1 MPINAGQQNT
11 EHHDEHGIEKPQ
23 PHPVQKTDAEHP
35 GYEVTDVNTKGVVVF
50 LGGMLAFLVVFF
62 VFCYA
67 AGKALNYGLLKQDND
82 EATRN
87 PQAASAGGS
96 PVGLHRGDSMTNNP
110 EMEQRES
117 ALVAQSF
124 PTPRLDA
131 DDSNQSTADL
141 HAREDLLLNYYTQ
154 VEPSAGA
161 ANGNP
166 GAVRIPIDA
175 AMQLLVK
182 RGLPSSNGR
191 GAQLAAGESPTGGP
205 EGAPVKVAGISGGPT
220 MTGDVDHLV
229 HAPLTN
235 GFARTSYELD
245 EIERRGQAMELKNE
259 QNARGG
265 EHAKLESKPQK

>member
-1 MPINAGQQNT
+1 MPT

-23 PHPVQKTDAEHP
+23 PHPAPKTDAEHP

-50 LGGMLAFLVVFF
+50 MGGMLAFIFIFF

-82 EATRN
+82 EASHN
-87 PQAASAGGS
+87 PQAASASGS
-96 PVGLHRGDSMTNNP
+96 PIGLHRGDSMSNNP

-131 DDSNQSTADL
+131 DDSNQSTADM
-141 HAREDLLLNYYTQ
+141 HAREDLLLNYYSEVDANQ
-154 VEPSAGA
+154 GPAG
-161 ANGNP
+161 GQR
-166 GAVRIPIDA
+166 GTVRIPIDV

-191 GAQLAAGESPTGGP
+191 VPQTQVANGDAPAGASTAGPVNTATVT
-205 EGAPVKVAGISGGPT
+205 GAPA
-220 MTGDVDHLV
+220 MTGDANYTV
-229 HAPLTN
+229 HAPLTD
-235 GFARTSYELD
+235 GFARTSYELE
-245 EIERRGQAMELKNE
+245 EIERRGQAMELQNE
-259 QNARGG
+259 QKARSHG
-265 EHAKLESKPQK
+265 EHAKLEK

>member
-1 MPINAGQQNT
+1 MPINSGQQNT

-23 PHPVQKTDAEHP
+23 PHPQQKTDAEHP

-50 LGGMLAFLVVFF
+50 MGGMLAFLVVFF

-82 EATRN
+82 QASSN
-87 PQAASAGGS
+87 PQAASASGS
-96 PVGLHRGDSMTNNP
+96 PIGLHRGDSMSNNP

-141 HAREDLLLNYYTQ
+141 HAREDLLLNYYTE
-154 VEPSAGA
+154 VESNQGPAG
-161 ANGNP
+161 GRP
-166 GAVRIPIDA
+166 GTVRIPIDV

-182 RGLPSSNGR
+182 RGLPSSNSGS
-191 GAQLAAGESPTGGP
+191 ATTQIAAG
-205 EGAPVKVAGISGGPT
+205 GAPNGQKGT
-220 MTGDVDHLV
+220 QEMTGDVDHMV
-229 HAPLTN
+229 HPPLTN

-245 EIERRGQAMELKNE
+245 EIERRGQAMEIQNE
-259 QNARGG
+259 QNARAKG
-265 EHAKLESKPQK
+265 EHARLEK

>member
-1 MPINAGQQNT
+1 MAINTGQHNT

-23 PHPVQKTDAEHP
+23 PHPQPKTDAEHP

-50 LGGMLAFLVVFF
+50 MGGMLAFLVVFF

-67 AGKALNYGLLKQDND
+67 AGKGLNYLLLKQDGD
-82 EATRN
+82 MDARN

-96 PVGLHRGDSMTNNP
+96 PIGLHRGDSMTANP

-117 ALVAQSF
+117 AIMAQSF

-131 DDSNQSTADL
+131 DDSNQQTADL
-141 HAREDLLLNYYTQ
+141 HFREDLLLNYYTT
-154 VEPSAGA
+154 VESGQAGT
-161 ANGNP
+161 P
-166 GAVRIPIDA
+166 GTVRIPIDV

-182 RGLPSSNGR
+182 RGLPTSNA
-191 GAQLAAGESPTGGP
+191 GAQAATMIAANEAGG
-205 EGAPVKVAGISGGPT
+205 AANQAAANGGPT
-220 MTGDVDHLV
+220 MTGDVDHLA

-245 EIERRGQAMELKNE
+245 AIERRGQAMEEKNE
-259 QNARGG
+259 QNGT
-265 EHAKLESKPQK
+265 HAKLEK

>member
-1 MPINAGQQNT
+1 MPINSGQQNT

-23 PHPVQKTDAEHP
+23 PHAVPKTDAEHP

-82 EATRN
+82 QATRN

-96 PVGLHRGDSMTNNP
+96 PIGLHRGDSMSNNP

-141 HAREDLLLNYYTQ
+141 HAREDLLLNYYTE
-154 VEPSAGA
+154 VESNQGPAG
-161 ANGNP
+161 GHP
-166 GAVRIPIDA
+166 GTVRIPIDV

-182 RGLPSSNGR
+182 RGLPSSNSG
-191 GAQLAAGESPTGGP
+191 GAQMQVANGSGPTGGP
-205 EGAPVKVAGISGGPT
+205 SGANVNLAGANGGPT
-220 MTGDVDHLV
+220 MTGDVDHLI

-245 EIERRGQAMELKNE
+245 EIERRGQAMEARNE
-259 QNARGG
+259 QNARNNN
-265 EHAKLESKPQK
+265 EHAKLEK

>member
-1 MPINAGQQNT
+1 MPINSGQQNT

-23 PHPVQKTDAEHP
+23 PHPEPKTDAEHP

-67 AGKALNYGLLKQDND
+67 AGKALNYGLLKQDDD
-82 EATRN
+82 EASHN

-96 PVGLHRGDSMTNNP
+96 PIGLHRGDSMANNP
-110 EMEQRES
+110 EMQQRES

-141 HAREDLLLNYYTQ
+141 HAREDLLLNHYTE
-154 VEPSAGA
+154 VESNQGA
-161 ANGNP
+161 AG
-166 GAVRIPIDA
+166 GKVGTVRIPIDV
-175 AMQLLVK
+175 AMQLLVE
-182 RGLPSSNGR
+182 RGLPSSNGT
-191 GAQLAAGESPTGGP
+191 GAQTQLASGAGPNGGPAGSPVNLAAANGG
-205 EGAPVKVAGISGGPT
+205 AA
-220 MTGDVDHLV
+220 MTGDVDHVV
-229 HAPLTN
+229 HPPLTD

-259 QNARGG
+259 QNSRNSA
-265 EHAKLESKPQK
+265 EHAKLDK

>member
-1 MPINAGQQNT
+1 MPINSGQQNT

-23 PHPVQKTDAEHP
+23 AHPQPKTDAEHP

-82 EATRN
+82 EDKRN

-96 PVGLHRGDSMTNNP
+96 PIGLHRGGSMTNNP

-154 VEPSAGA
+154 AESNQGLAG
-161 ANGNP
+161 GSP
-166 GAVRIPIDA
+166 GTVRIPIDV

-182 RGLPSSNGR
+182 RGLPSSNSG
-191 GAQLAAGESPTGGP
+191 GAQMQIASGAGPNNGSAGPSANPAGANGG
-205 EGAPVKVAGISGGPT
+205 SG

-229 HAPLTN
+229 HPPLTN
-235 GFARTSYELD
+235 GFARTSFELD

-259 QNARGG
+259 QNARNNS
-265 EHAKLESKPQK
+265 EHAKLEK

>member
-1 MPINAGQQNT
+1 MPINSGQHNT
-11 EHHDEHGIEKPQ
+11 EHHDEHGIEKPN
-23 PHPVQKTDAEHP
+23 PHPQPKTDAEHP
-35 GYEVTDVNTKGVVVF
+35 GYEVTDVNTKGVIVF
-50 LGGMLAFLVVFF
+50 MGGMLAFLVVFF

-67 AGKALNYGLLKQDND
+67 AGAALNKGLLWQDNQ
-82 EATRN
+82 EASQN

-96 PVGLHRGDSMTNNP
+96 PIGRHRGDSMSNNP

-141 HAREDLLLNYYTQ
+141 HAREDLLLNYYTE
-154 VEPSAGA
+154 VESNQGPAG
-161 ANGNP
+161 GKQ
-166 GAVRIPIDA
+166 GTVRIPIDV

-182 RGLPSSNGR
+182 RGLPSSNER
-191 GAQLAAGESPTGGP
+191 GSQTQASGALGTQMAANGSP
-205 EGAPVKVAGISGGPT
+205 A
-220 MTGDVDHLV
+220 MTGDADHAV

-259 QNARGG
+259 QNARSNG
-265 EHAKLESKPQK
+265 EHAKLEK

>member
-1 MPINAGQQNT
+1 MPINSGQQNT

-23 PHPVQKTDAEHP
+23 PHPQPKTDAEHP
-35 GYEVTDVNTKGVVVF
+35 GYEVTDVNTRGVVVF

-82 EATRN
+82 EASRN

-96 PVGLHRGDSMTNNP
+96 PIGLHRGDSMTNNP

-141 HAREDLLLNYYTQ
+141 HAREDLLLNYYTEVDSNQ
-154 VEPSAGA
+154 GPAG
-161 ANGNP
+161 GKV
-166 GAVRIPIDA
+166 GTVRIPIDV

-182 RGLPSSNGR
+182 RGLPSSNGGGTQIAN
-191 GAQLAAGESPTGGP
+191 GAGPNGGP
-205 EGAPVKVAGISGGPT
+205 AGSPVNLAGVNGGPT
-220 MTGDVDHLV
+220 MTGDVDHVV
-229 HAPLTN
+229 HAPLTD

-245 EIERRGQAMELKNE
+245 EIERRGQAMELEHE
-259 QNARGG
+259 QSNRNNSQ
-265 EHAKLESKPQK
+265 HAKLEK